1 MDLKLNFIHFYLL
14 FLQTDRRTVFSGTW
28 PNDLQNLAN
37 VLLSDYVVINS
48 GSIDIETDHDDRQV
62 VDVCEDGAVERR

>member
-1 MDLKLNFIHFYLL
+1 M
-14 FLQTDRRTVFSGTW
+14 FSGTW